1 VAVAEV
7 LIILVLELRVLL
19 EDQVAAGLLVLPKTV
34 ALGHQVRDMLAVLEA
49 VLVIIKV
56 AVVVVLEKLATPM
69 ELVLVVTEF
78 LHQLLVL
85 LLLVLAVAVDQLV
98 MELLTMAVL
107 VAVEMAE
114 YLVQLAQLPEQQIL
128 AVAVVAEP
136 ETQEIK
142 TEHLVVP
149 AS

>member
-69 ELVLVVTEF
+69 DLVLVVTEF

-107 VAVEMAE
+107 VAVEMAD
-114 YLVQLAQLPEQQIL
+114 YLIQPAQLPEQQIL
-128 AVAVVAEP
+128 AAVVAAEP

-142 TEHLVVP
+142 TVRLAAP
-149 AS
+149 AL